1 MKRLNQCQFSPAF
14 LATVL
19 TVLFGAAFLCAASP
33 VFGAEMKS
41 VRLPAEANSQDIQK
55 ALDSIPD
62 GGEVVLPEGTFKVS
76 QPIALRQDHQ
86 TLRGSGFK
94 TVLLLADNAN
104 CPVVI
109 MGSPVRARRD
119 STSNIRLADLLIDG
133 NRRNQKA
140 ELWKT
145 ARDGSQINN
154 NGISMWDVTDAI
166 VENVACR
173 NCRSGGLVLAQTR
186 RIIVRDFSAFDN
198 EYDGLACYF
207 TEDCKFS
214 DLSLH
219 DNLAAGMSLDL
230 SFNHNQIACAQLSGN
245 DLGVF
250 MRDSRGN
257 LFQSLTIDRSHNHGV
272 FIAQTAEPTRN
283 GWKLVPGTE
292 CTDNVFNAPVIT
304 NCGGYGFL
312 IANSSCSNNLVT
324 DAVYGHDIAG
334 TFARSDEKA
343 PSLRTLSVP

>member
-1 MKRLNQCQFSPAF
+1 MKRTNQHQFRPAF

-19 TVLFGAAFLCAASP
+19 FSAVSFCLGSP

-41 VRLPAEANSQDIQK
+41 VSLSASATGRDIQK
-55 ALDSIPD
+55 ALDAMPE
-62 GGEVVLPEGTFKVS
+62 GGEVVLPEGTFEVS
-76 QPIALRQDHQ
+76 EPIVLRRDHQ
-86 TLRGSGFK
+86 TLRGSGYK
-94 TVLLLADNAN
+94 TELVLADKAN

-109 MGSPVRARRD
+109 MGSPVKARQG

-133 NRRNQKA
+133 NRRNQQA
-140 ELWKT
+140 ELWKL

-154 NGISMWDVTDAI
+154 NGISMWDVTDATI
-166 VENVACR
+166 DNVATR

-186 RIIVRDFSAFDN
+186 RIIVRDFSAYNN
-198 EYDGLACYF
+198 EYDGLACYY

-230 SFNHNQIACAQLSGN
+230 AFNHNQIACAQLTGN

-257 LFQSLTIDRSHNHGV
+257 MFQSLTIDRSHNHGV
-272 FIAQTAEPTRN
+272 FIAQTAEPTRS

-312 IANSSCSNNLVT
+312 IANASCTNNIVT
-324 DAVYGHDIAG
+324 DAKYDRDLAG
-334 TFARSDEKA
+334 TFGRPDEKGA
-343 PSLRTLSVP
+343 SLHALAVAVP